1 METAVSAVRPPI
13 NRSIRFASAS
23 SIGFPNPSVDDDG
36 VCGEHGLVTVVFVNG
51 ARFFREARDVVGRR
65 FTGTNRFVDIR
76 RPDVEIDPGGAE
88 QLGAPGRGR
97 REDDSIEWT
106 RGHRDDCRIV
116 RDPRSDDPS
125 RRPGRNCP
133 QAPLTEEKV
142 GFAWRT
148 AVGAAVAGATEI
160 ALDGTTLRVRARDR
174 AWQREIERSVATIRT
189 RLDDLLGAGVVRYL
203 DVTAAAAEEPRRPVV
218 LDARRRLRLRGR
230 LNSAVGRWIR

>member
-1 METAVSAVRPPI
+1 M
-13 NRSIRFASAS
+13 
-23 SIGFPNPSVDDDG
+23 
-36 VCGEHGLVTVVFVNG
+36 TVVFVNG
-51 ARFFREARDVVGRR
+51 ARFGFREARDVVGRR

-76 RPDVEIDPGGAE
+76 RPDVEIDPAARSSSARRGEAD
-88 QLGAPGRGR
+88 ARMIRSSGREVIAMIVG
-97 REDDSIEWT
+97 SS
-106 RGHRDDCRIV
+106 RDPVQTILPAALAAIV
-116 RDPRSDDPS
+116 RK
-125 RRPGRNCP
+125 
-133 QAPLTEEKV
+133 APLTEEKV

-189 RLDDLLGAGVVRYL
+189 RLDDLLGAGVVRYP

-230 LNSAVGRWIR
+230 LRIPPSAGGSGSGRRRR